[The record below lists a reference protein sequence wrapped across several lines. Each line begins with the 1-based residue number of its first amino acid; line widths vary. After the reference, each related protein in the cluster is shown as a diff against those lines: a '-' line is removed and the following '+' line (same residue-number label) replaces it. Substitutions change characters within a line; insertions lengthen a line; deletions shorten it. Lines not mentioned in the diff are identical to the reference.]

1 MSEHGFFPARLD
13 TMVSDVTFD
22 PLYLKGIRFFNRGD
36 FFEAH
41 DVWEELWMQCEESAR
56 LFYQGLI
63 QAAVLLLHFENGNQI
78 GARKLCRS
86 SREKLSLYG
95 PRFQGLDIFPF
106 IDAVQS
112 HMNPSTDSD
121 QITRSR
127 LTGLPIIRLYKIR

>member
-13 TMVSDVTFD
+13 TMVSDVVFA

-41 DVWEELWMQCEESAR
+41 DVWEELWMQCEESER

-63 QAAVLLLHFENGNQI
+63 QAAVSLLHFENGNHI

-86 SREKLSLYG
+86 SGEKLSLYG
-95 PRFQGLDIFPF
+95 PRFQGLDILPF
-106 IDAVQS
+106 IEALQS
-112 HMNPSTDSD
+112 HVNSSTGSE
-121 QITRSR
+121 QMIRSR
-127 LTGLPIIRLYKIR
+127 LTGLPIIRLHKIR